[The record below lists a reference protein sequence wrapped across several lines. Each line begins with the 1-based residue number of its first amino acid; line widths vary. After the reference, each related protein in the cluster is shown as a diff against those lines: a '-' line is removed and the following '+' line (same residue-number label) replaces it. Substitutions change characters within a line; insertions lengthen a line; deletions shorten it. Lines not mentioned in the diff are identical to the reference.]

1 MKAQVAVTK
10 CASYTQ
16 EELNKSVN
24 RALKLLG
31 GVENFIKPNEKVLI
45 KPNLLS
51 ARDPEEAVTTHPEF
65 VRAVVKSIKPVTKN
79 IEIGDS
85 PGGFGKNIDEIHE
98 KTGMRKIAEEEGV
111 KLVKFDRS
119 RKVGRFPVATP
130 VLEADKI
137 ISVPKFKTHD
147 VLAITA
153 AVKNLYGIIPGIFK
167 AEQHSLAP
175 RGKDFA
181 PILVDVFSIRKPD
194 LTIVDAVV
202 SMDREG
208 PSGGRVRNTDFMIAS
223 RDAVAIDSALMKI
236 VGLEPLDL
244 YTNKEAHKRGLG
256 ITDLNEI
263 EILGES
269 LDEVKIN
276 DFEFSTIG
284 ILSRAPKSLLGLLK
298 YVIRFKVAIDAKKC
312 LHCKLCEENCP
323 AGAII
328 INEDES
334 KIDCSK
340 CLLCMCC
347 REICPHG
354 AIVVNRSWLAKK
366 LWG

>member
-1 MKAQVAVTK
+1 MKTQIAVTR
-10 CASYTQ
+10 CTSYAR
-16 EELNKSVN
+16 EELDKAVN
-24 RALKLLG
+24 RILKLLG

-65 VRAVVKSIKPVTKN
+65 VRAVAKSIKPVTKN

-119 RKVGRFPVATP
+119 RKVGRFPVATAI
-130 VLEADKI
+130 LDADKI

-147 VLAITA
+147 VQVITA
-153 AVKNLYGIIPGIFK
+153 AVKNSYGIIPGIFK
-167 AEQHSLAP
+167 AEQHSFAP

-181 PILVDVFSIRKPD
+181 PIVVDVFSIRKPD

-202 SMDREG
+202 SMDGEG
-208 PSGGRVRNTDFMIAS
+208 PSRGRVRNTDFIIAS
-223 RDAVAIDSALMKI
+223 SDAVAIDSALMKI
-236 VGLEPLDL
+236 VDLEPLDL
-244 YTNKEAHKRGLG
+244 YTNKEAHKKGLG
-256 ITDLNEI
+256 ITDLDEI
-263 EILGES
+263 EILGEP

-284 ILSRAPKSLLGLLK
+284 ILNKAPKPLLGLLK
-298 YVIRFKVAIDAKKC
+298 YVIRFKVAIDTRKC

-323 AGAII
+323 AGAIM

-334 KIDCSK
+334 KIDSSK

-354 AIVVNRSWLAKK
+354 AIVVNRNCLTKK
-366 LWG
+366 IWG